1 MSDYEERFIAA
12 AIQAEPAWLDLDAGI
27 DKTIALATE
36 AAEAGA
42 SIIAFPETWLPGYP
56 WQLWLDN
63 VAWQSQFVVRY
74 AKNSLEVG
82 SDRFERIR
90 DAARD
95 LGIAISLGFSER
107 SNGSLYMAQAFID
120 ADGEVRSIRRKLKP
134 THVERTLF
142 GEGDGSDLAVVDSS
156 LGRVGGLCCWEH
168 LQPLTKYAMYSQHE
182 QLHVAAWPSFS
193 IFPGAVYA
201 LGPEVNTAASQ
212 QYAVEGQVF
221 VLAPT
226 GIVGEAG
233 QALFADTPEKREFL
247 TLGGGYARIFGPD
260 GRSLAAPIPPDEE
273 GILYAEI
280 DYSAI
285 LAAKN
290 AADPVGH
297 YSRPDALSLRF
308 NAAPNRVVIGGATG
322 ERRTSGEPVSIDSE
336 AVAELDALVG

>member
-1 MSDYEERFIAA
+1 M
-12 AIQAEPAWLDLDAGI
+12 
-27 DKTIALATE
+27 
-36 AAEAGA
+36 
-42 SIIAFPETWLPGYP
+42 
-56 WQLWLDN
+56 
-63 VAWQSQFVVRY
+63 
-74 AKNSLEVG
+74 
-82 SDRFERIR
+82 
-90 DAARD
+90 
-95 LGIAISLGFSER
+95 
-107 SNGSLYMAQAFID
+107 
-120 ADGEVRSIRRKLKP
+120 
-134 THVERTLF
+134 
-142 GEGDGSDLAVVDSS
+142 
-156 LGRVGGLCCWEH
+156 
-168 LQPLTKYAMYSQHE
+168 
-182 QLHVAAWPSFS
+182 
-193 IFPGAVYA
+193 
-201 LGPEVNTAASQ
+201 NTAASQ